1 MPGKHVDSDP
11 SAAGRPCQ
19 RCRISE
25 ASIIVRAE
33 PLCRDC
39 FVKYVNTKAIK
50 RMESYAYYVKNRS
63 ANEERKLLL
72 PVSFGVSSV
81 TLLYLLDEHLKRQTA
96 KSGRTGYALH
106 VLFVDTAAVERDV
119 PGTDMLDKLKEAFPG
134 HEYSSVALADIF
146 ESSDAKQILQ
156 EMPEVASAEVT
167 GEAETP
173 QERLERLILSLPSAT
188 SRSDVITILKNR
200 LVVSFAQKHGCKG
213 ILWGDS
219 TTKIA
224 GKTLAETAKGRGFS
238 LPWQVSDGMSPFGI
252 AFNYP
257 LRDLLKKELVAH
269 AQVTVPPLTGLIHAD
284 KPTQASASAKN
295 TTIDDLMKQY
305 FESVEQEYPSIV
317 ANVVRTSSKLEPGA
331 TEDDR
336 CQSCHMPVAGAR
348 FGIHGWGGDQ
358 QDAASMQPG
367 AGRLCYGC
375 TRAVPQSASL
385 LPDELEDV
393 MLAACDGVER
403 CANVGTALAG
413 SALRAAHMHVD
424 LLHNHGA

>member
-11 SAAGRPCQ
+11 AATGRPCQ

-25 ASIIVRAE
+25 ASIIVRTE

-96 KSGRTGYALH
+96 KTGRTGYALH

-119 PGTDMLDKLKEAFPG
+119 PGVGTLEKLKEVFPG

-146 ESSDAKQILQ
+146 ENSDAKEVLQ
-156 EMPEVASAEVT
+156 AIPEAASADVS
-167 GEAETP
+167 GEAETS

-200 LVVSFAQKHGCKG
+200 VIVDFAQNHGCKG

-224 GKTLAETAKGRGFS
+224 EKTLAETAKGRGFS
-238 LPWQVSDGMSPFGI
+238 LPWQVSDGVSPYGI
-252 AFNYP
+252 VFNYP
-257 LRDLLKKELVAH
+257 VRDLLKKELVAH
-269 AQVTVPPLTGLIHAD
+269 AQLTDPPLTGLIHEE
-284 KPTQASASAKN
+284 KPTQVSASAKN

-305 FESVEQEYPSIV
+305 FESVEQDYPSIV
-317 ANVVRTSSKLEPGA
+317 ANVMPTCKW
-331 TEDDR
+331 
-336 CQSCHMPVAGAR
+336 SC
-348 FGIHGWGGDQ
+348 
-358 QDAASMQPG
+358 
-367 AGRLCYGC
+367 
-375 TRAVPQSASL
+375 
-385 LPDELEDV
+385 
-393 MLAACDGVER
+393 
-403 CANVGTALAG
+403 
-413 SALRAAHMHVD
+413 
-424 LLHNHGA
+424 LHNHGA